1 MFRIHQRSET
11 ELLHGIQKPKECDL
25 EAVSC
30 NVPGI
35 KKSLLQTSVICSD
48 CSDAAGG
55 AGLLMQEV
63 GIMQENVAR
72 IIAWGDSEQV
82 IICQDKNVH
91 CGHLSYIHSK
101 DSSDI

>member
-1 MFRIHQRSET
+1 MFQELRNHYCRHQLS
-11 ELLHGIQKPKECDL
+11 
-25 EAVSC
+25 AVTAA
-30 NVPGI
+30 VT
-35 KKSLLQTSVICSD
+35 LQEGSF
-48 CSDAAGG
+48 
-55 AGLLMQEV
+55 MQEV

-72 IIAWGDSEQV
+72 IIAWGDMEQV